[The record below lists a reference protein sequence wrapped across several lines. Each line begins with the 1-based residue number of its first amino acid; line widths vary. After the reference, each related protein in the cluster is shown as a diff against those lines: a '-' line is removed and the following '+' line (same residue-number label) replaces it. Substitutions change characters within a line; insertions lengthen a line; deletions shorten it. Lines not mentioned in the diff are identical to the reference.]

1 MRGDAVGAAAL
12 VATDVHA
19 MSCFASTTHLPLL
32 GKTSSPRGTHAL
44 NLLYG
49 SLAGGKPRSSS
60 GFRHL
65 TWPVLTKNAQT
76 PAPDSP
82 LTHPMRPNSHH

>member
-12 VATDVHA
+12 LAMVVHVT
-19 MSCFASTTHLPLL
+19 SCFALTTPLPSL

-44 NLLYG
+44 KLLYG
-49 SLAGGKPRSSS
+49 SLAGGKSRSSS

-65 TWPVLTKNAQT
+65 TWLVLTTNAQT

-82 LTHPMRPNSHH
+82 LTHLMRPNSHH